1 MRKILLIAALFG
13 AAITNAHAEC
23 VATTKT
29 YTACKP
35 GYYLTN
41 GNCVACPDGGTSDDN
56 NNAGI
61 TACYLSAGTASDDN
75 TGEYTYTGDCPYV
88 N

>member
-1 MRKILLIAALFG
+1 MKKILLIVTMFG

-35 GYYLTN
+35 GYYLAD
-41 GNCVACPDGGTSDDN
+41 GNCAACPDGGTSADSN
-56 NNAGI
+56 SSGI
-61 TACYLSAGTASDDN
+61 TACYLPMGTASDDN